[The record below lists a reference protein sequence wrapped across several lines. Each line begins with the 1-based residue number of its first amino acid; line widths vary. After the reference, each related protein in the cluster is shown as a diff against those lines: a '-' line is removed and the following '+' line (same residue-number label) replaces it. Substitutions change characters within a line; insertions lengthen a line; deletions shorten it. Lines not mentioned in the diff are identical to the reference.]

1 MGLRAVPFLGNDI
14 GFGANPV
21 GIFGQVTKLQ
31 QLLQRAA
38 DLAPLPSFGLLKLI

>member
-21 GIFGQVTKLQ
+21 GIFGQSPNCSNFYS
-31 QLLQRAA
+31 
-38 DLAPLPSFGLLKLI
+38 APLI